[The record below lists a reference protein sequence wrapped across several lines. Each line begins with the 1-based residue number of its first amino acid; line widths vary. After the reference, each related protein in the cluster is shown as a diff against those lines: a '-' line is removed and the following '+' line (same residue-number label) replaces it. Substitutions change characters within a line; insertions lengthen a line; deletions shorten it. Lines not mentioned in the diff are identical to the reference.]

1 MRDLPLTSVEAML
14 NLCQHEHLQS
24 MHWSVVA
31 GSCLNLC
38 QHERLQ
44 SMHWSVV
51 AGSCL
56 TRGAAGP
63 YVARCYLDRCCCHFE
78 GHFNRTGVLG

>member
-56 TRGAAGP
+56 TRGGCWTLRCPLLPGP
-63 YVARCYLDRCCCHFE
+63 L
-78 GHFNRTGVLG
+78 LLSL